1 MESDSKRIV
10 YVMKESGWVKV
21 DSLLDVKKGDVFK
34 LQESDNGELVKYK
47 DSSYL
52 LAESDGFL
60 NNKGLGTIKAD
71 AYFK

>member
-34 LQESDNGELVKYK
+34 LQESDSGELVKYK

-52 LAESDGFL
+52 LAESDGFS
-60 NNKGLGTIKAD
+60 NNEGVGTIKAD

>member
-34 LQESDNGELVKYK
+34 LQESDSGELVKYK

-60 NNKGLGTIKAD
+60 NNSGIGTIKAD